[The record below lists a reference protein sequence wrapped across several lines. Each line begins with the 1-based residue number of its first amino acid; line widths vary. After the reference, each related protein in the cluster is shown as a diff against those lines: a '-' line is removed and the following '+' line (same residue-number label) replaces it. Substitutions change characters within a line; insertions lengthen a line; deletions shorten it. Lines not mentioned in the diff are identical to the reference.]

1 MAPFALYCIEPVRAT
16 DDSISSCDDGTWSG
30 RRLTSGSAVAS
41 AGWAKSRVRGPASFW
56 QKNKNNY
63 LVSVKIRTSGCRT
76 LECFIAALPAYGV
89 CGGVR
94 CTSAKLLTDLQIL
107 CCKLYKNAFGGR
119 TPPGPAG
126 GAIACYPLAVIRGG
140 EGDEGKKKGIGNSGA
155 ARIL

>member
-1 MAPFALYCIEPVRAT
+1 MCGARELLA
-16 DDSISSCDDGTWSG
+16 
-30 RRLTSGSAVAS
+30 
-41 AGWAKSRVRGPASFW
+41 
-56 QKNKNNY
+56 KNKDNY

-76 LECFIAALPAYGV
+76 LECFIAALPTYGV

-140 EGDEGKKKGIGNSGA
+140 EGDEGKKKRIGNSGA